1 MSIPES
7 HLAQEAIAALVD
19 GELSGGAAGRAA
31 RHLTGCLQCRMAV
44 AAQREAK
51 AALQRDGALAVPG
64 DLLSRLQA
72 IPFTADVPSG
82 GGLGGLSAGADGL
95 TASGAGGSWAIPM
108 APAEPRARAADG
120 GGSRWRRRG
129 MTGAL
134 AGLGLGVAV
143 LAVSLP
149 GADLLGDET
158 STPGPVAG
166 AVRYADAGERTD
178 IVPPVV
184 RTLTV
189 GATTSLPPGGTP

>member
-1 MSIPES
+1 VSIPQS
-7 HLAQEAIAALVD
+7 HLAQEAVAALVD

-51 AALQRDGALAVPG
+51 AALQRDVALAVPG

-82 GGLGGLSAGADGL
+82 GGMGGLSAGADGL
-95 TASGAGGSWAIPM
+95 TVSGADGSWAIPM
-108 APAEPRARAADG
+108 APAEPRAHTADG